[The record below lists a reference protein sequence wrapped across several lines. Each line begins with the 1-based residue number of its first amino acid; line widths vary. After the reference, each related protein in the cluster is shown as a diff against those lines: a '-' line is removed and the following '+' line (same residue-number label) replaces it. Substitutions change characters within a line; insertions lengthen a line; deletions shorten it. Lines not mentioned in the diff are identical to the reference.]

1 MKLLKQWVHEEAE
14 RLGVP
19 VTTIRGRIERG
30 KYKHLKLRKK
40 SSCRVFVVEK

>member
-14 RLGVP
+14 RLKVP
-19 VTTIRGRIERG
+19 VTTIRGRVARG
-30 KYKHLKLRKK
+30 KYGHLKLRKE